1 MTQHPKSNAEQ
12 GLLSEEYSGGEQCEI
27 IGQSPGAMYWEVF
40 WHRLLPCLLCGSIF
54 FAGHRPEC
62 GMDGATYGHGNVS
75 TPIFFA
81 GNWRVCDRGLEVVS
95 GSPATG

>member
-1 MTQHPKSNAEQ
+1 MRNHRAVARRYV
-12 GLLSEEYSGGEQCEI
+12 LGGFLASI
-27 IGQSPGAMYWEVF
+27 IASVCCVGPF
-40 WHRLLPCLLCGSIF
+40 F